1 VFNLVKVYIGII
13 HRDSLANVL
22 HVRRI
27 KMEDESPEDGL
38 EELMRLSQQFKK
50 QDEERIKKEQQRAEQ
65 SKKVQDVLGGLKG
78 LNISMAV
85 EQLKMVA
92 TPEIIEQVNSLKSKS
107 GTQELRKLIS
117 DLTDDLEK
125 HISIISSSNP
135 DIKSLESSVKTLT
148 ILIELFF
155 SLQ

>member
-1 VFNLVKVYIGII
+1 
-13 HRDSLANVL
+13 
-22 HVRRI
+22 
-27 KMEDESPEDGL
+27 MEDESPEDGL

-125 HISIISSSNP
+125 HIGIISSSNP

>member
-1 VFNLVKVYIGII
+1 
-13 HRDSLANVL
+13 
-22 HVRRI
+22 
-27 KMEDESPEDGL
+27 MESESPEDGF

-50 QDEERIKKEQQRAEQ
+50 QDEERTKREQQRAEQ

-78 LNISMAV
+78 LNVSMAV
-85 EQLKMVA
+85 EQLKLVA
-92 TPEIIEQVNSLKSKS
+92 TPEIIEQVNSLKSKT
-107 GTQELRKLIS
+107 GTEELRKLIS

-125 HISIISSSNP
+125 RIGIISASNP
-135 DIKSLESSVKTLT
+135 DMKSLESSMKTLT